1 MGPLHGVE
9 RGVGSYVAGAELTLL
24 PMNQITRPYG
34 INHFP
39 WPFFTKSGRRKEP
52 LPRNLDT
59 RPSGLFD
66 PEAEPDKQ
74 LCHSVLKTL
83 SGGFDKGTQVLLCEI
98 LEAPSVESSRYIPLK
113 LGDRIVADQDPSR
126 GALVLLYMHRIGRD
140 ETSKEEPLY
149 RQLTGGKLLAPEY
162 HSVWAIELDGASR
175 YIGAVA
181 MEFIDGPLY
190 HIDESSEHGILDM
203 SDESRLK
210 ILADILEQL
219 VNGFSFGVKREDFHL
234 EDFIVTYL
242 RKGKRTERPS
252 VVKVKYGHH
261 GSGKWH

>member
-9 RGVGSYVAGAELTLL
+9 RGVGSYVAGAELTLF

-74 LCHSVLKTL
+74 LRHSVLKNL
-83 SGGFDKGTQVLLCEI
+83 SGGFDKDTQVLLCEV

-113 LGDRIVADQDPSR
+113 LGDRILIKFR
-126 GALVLLYMHRIGRD
+126 EALVLLYMHRIGRD

-162 HSVWAIELDGASR
+162 HSAWTIELDGASR

-181 MEFIDGPLY
+181 MEFI
-190 HIDESSEHGILDM
+190 
-203 SDESRLK
+203 
-210 ILADILEQL
+210 
-219 VNGFSFGVKREDFHL
+219 NGVSIE
-234 EDFIVTYL
+234 EAL
-242 RKGKRTERPS
+242 RTRG
-252 VVKVKYGHH
+252 
-261 GSGKWH
+261 